1 MENIFNKI
9 RIPSDYLFDIN
20 LEWDLFKYLDE
31 NLDKENAILLDWDL
45 KNANYNILIF
55 DLRNALKTNANEE
68 YI

>member
-31 NLDKENAILLDWDL
+31 NLDKENAILLGWDL
-45 KNANYNILIF
+45 EITLKINANG
-55 DLRNALKTNANEE
+55 K
-68 YI
+68 YIY

>member
-1 MENIFNKI
+1 MVNIFNDLT
-9 RIPSDYLFDIN
+9 IPNYFFDIK